1 MIVFATLLLLL
12 FDAPCTLKA
21 IAGLLLLDT
30 LLEWIRA
37 SSLLLCALSD
47 GIFPDALMASV
58 CVAGGQWLTNI
69 KNICHSSFILVS
81 TNAVCHVAASPG
93 KGRKGEIQRVLTLR
107 YFHIDLKSV
116 EQEYLSDTSFVKYS
130 CCKKKNFIHNLSEPS
145 NVFYWAPGA
154 PAVTNICRIEGGGAR
169 ST

>member
-1 MIVFATLLLLL
+1 MIVFATLPLLL
-12 FDAPCTLKA
+12 FDAPCTLKTV
-21 IAGLLLLDT
+21 AGLLLLDT

-81 TNAVCHVAASPG
+81 TNA
-93 KGRKGEIQRVLTLR
+93 
-107 YFHIDLKSV
+107 
-116 EQEYLSDTSFVKYS
+116 
-130 CCKKKNFIHNLSEPS
+130 NLFQGFLHGLDFLQLDDGFSS
-145 NVFYWAPGA
+145 GSLLL
-154 PAVTNICRIEGGGAR
+154 I
-169 ST
+169 S